1 MAPPPSVAPV
11 LSVSTLALARGE
23 RLLFRGL
30 DFILPPG
37 RIVWLRG
44 RNGRGKTS
52 LLRLLAGLCAPAHG
66 YIQIDGRSLRDSA
79 DLWRS
84 RRIYVA
90 HANALK
96 DDLSVAESLQFLARL
111 QGDAVTGDAIGAAL
125 EQLGMQALQHAPV
138 RTLSQG
144 QRRRAALARL
154 ALAGSR
160 PGVWLLDEPYDAL
173 DDQATQALDALLA
186 AHARSGGSALIAS
199 HLPMGLRDPV
209 PGSLNLDDFAAE
221 AG

>member
-1 MAPPPSVAPV
+1 MAPPPGAPV
-11 LSVSTLALARGE
+11 LSASTLALARGE

-30 DFILPPG
+30 DFTLPPG

-66 YIQIDGRSLRDSA
+66 YLQLDGRSLRQSA
-79 DLWRS
+79 ELWRT

-96 DDLSVAESLQFLARL
+96 DDLTVAESLQFLARM
-111 QGDAVTGDAIGAAL
+111 QGDAVSADAITAAL
-125 EQLGMQALQHAPV
+125 EQLGMRALQHAPV

-154 ALAGSR
+154 ALAGAH

-173 DDQATQALDALLA
+173 DDQGTQALNTLLA
-186 AHARSGGSALIAS
+186 AHARRGGSALIAS
-199 HLPMGLRDPV
+199 HLPVNLRDPV
-209 PGSLNLDDFAAE
+209 PGSLNLDDYAVV

>member
-1 MAPPPSVAPV
+1 
-11 LSVSTLALARGE
+11 
-23 RLLFRGL
+23 LFRGL

-52 LLRLLAGLCAPAHG
+52 LLRLLAGLCLPAHG
-66 YIQIDGRSLRDSA
+66 YIQIDGRSLRQSA
-79 DLWRS
+79 ELWRT

-96 DDLSVAESLQFLARL
+96 DDLTVAESLQFLARL
-111 QGDAVTGDAIGAAL
+111 QGEAVSADAITDAL
-125 EQLGMQALQHAPV
+125 QQLGMRALQHAPV

-154 ALAGSR
+154 ALSSSNPATP
-160 PGVWLLDEPYDAL
+160 PGVWLLDEPFDAL
-173 DDQATQALDALLA
+173 DDQGTQALNTLLA
-186 AHARSGGSALIAS
+186 AHARRGGSALIAS
-199 HLPMGLRDPV
+199 HLPVNLRDPV
-209 PGSLNLDDFAAE
+209 PGSLNLDDYAVT

>member
-1 MAPPPSVAPV
+1 V

-52 LLRLLAGLCAPAHG
+52 LLRLLAGLCSPAHG
-66 YIQIDGRSLRDSA
+66 YIQVDGRSLRDSA
-79 DLWRS
+79 ELWRS

-96 DDLSVAESLQFLARL
+96 DDLSVAESLQFLARM
-111 QGDAVTGDAIGAAL
+111 QGDAVSGDAISAAL

-186 AHARSGGSALIAS
+186 AHARRGGSALIAS

-209 PGSLNLDDFAAE
+209 PGSLNLDDYAVVT
-221 AG
+221 G